1 MVVDC
6 RRVNRVLVGLDGVEV
21 VEAEETVGGLVV
33 GVRLVGRPRCG
44 GCGGGVL
51 SKGWKRARLV
61 DQPCFGR
68 LVMLVWSKR
77 RWECPDSGC
86 GVGSFTEQDPRVA
99 PVRARLTSRAARWAT
114 RQVGRGR
121 TVSGAAEE
129 LGCDWHT
136 VSKEVN
142 RWGEALLEAD
152 RDRVGMVEAL
162 GLDETLFLRQG
173 PRRRR
178 MWITAAVDIRNR
190 RLIDVFPGKDAKGA
204 VRWLLEQPAWRR
216 EKIRWATLDLS
227 GAYRAAYQRAS
238 PQAVQIA
245 DPFHVVRLANLCLD
259 RVRRRVQEETLGR
272 RGRKGDD
279 LYRIRKLLTLAHE
292 RLDPHSEQ
300 KLTGLL
306 QAGDPRREVRD
317 AWHANAQGRVLLPP
331 YFFPNLL
338 PNAGRRPPAGREVPG
353 IYGLYVPPPL
363 HQVNDGLIDGFKQ
376 VLNRRPEFVV
386 LRPPGKMDFEAVL
399 LTFEDG
405 NDPVG

>member
-1 MVVDC
+1 M
-6 RRVNRVLVGLDGVEV
+6 
-21 VEAEETVGGLVV
+21 
-33 GVRLVGRPRCG
+33 G
-44 GCGGGVL
+44 GCVG
-51 SKGWKRARLV
+51 
-61 DQPCFGR
+61 F
-68 LVMLVWSKR
+68 
-77 RWECPDSGC
+77 

-121 TVSGAAEE
+121 TVPGVAEE

-173 PRRRR
+173 SWRRR

-227 GAYRAAYQRAS
+227 RAYRAAYQRAL

-306 QAGDPRREVRD
+306 QAGDPRGEVRD

-331 YFFPNLL
+331 LTFSRTSYPT
-338 PNAGRRPPAGREVPG
+338 PAGARWPDAKSPG
-353 IYGLYVPPPL
+353 SMASMSL
-363 HQVNDGLIDGFKQ
+363 
-376 VLNRRPEFVV
+376 
-386 LRPPGKMDFEAVL
+386 LRSIKSTTVSS
-399 LTFEDG
+399 T
-405 NDPVG
+405 VSSKS